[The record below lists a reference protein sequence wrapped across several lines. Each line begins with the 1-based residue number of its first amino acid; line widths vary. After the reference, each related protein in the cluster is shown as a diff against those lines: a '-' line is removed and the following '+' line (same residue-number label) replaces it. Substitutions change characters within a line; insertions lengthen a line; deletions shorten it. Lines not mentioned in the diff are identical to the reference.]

1 MESYGYS
8 LVDNTAASQNPSSV
22 VTVCETLTANVVV
35 NITLPT
41 IGSLELKEI
50 LEKTL
55 RTYSLSDKD
64 VKIIILTILIRRPAV
79 KMERDGSRTLTF
91 NHSVTWTYSSPYPVF
106 YQNVIFGRRRYHGEF
121 GAPTSKKLGMVT
133 ISGTVFGSRRNH
145 DTLDGISELLLRDH
159 SSTLKALDI
168 QMTSGVNPGLVINGA
183 SPPPYAPT
191 PSAPPPEDQPNSQ
204 GEMAE
209 VTGVDMPGQL

>member
-8 LVDNTAASQNPSSV
+8 LVDNAVANQNPSSV
-22 VTVCETLTANVVV
+22 VTVCETITANVVV

-41 IGSLELKEI
+41 IGSLELKSI
-50 LEKTL
+50 LEETL
-55 RTYSLSDKD
+55 KTYSLSDKD
-64 VKIIILTILIRRPAV
+64 VKMVILTILIRRPAV

-121 GAPTSKKLGMVT
+121 GAPASKKLGMVT

-159 SSTLKALDI
+159 SSTLRALEI
-168 QMTSGVNPGLVINGA
+168 QMTSGINPGLIISCA
-183 SPPPYAPT
+183 SPPPYVPT
-191 PSAPPPEDQPNSQ
+191 PSAPPLEDQPNPRS
-204 GEMAE
+204 GIAE
-209 VTGVDMPGQL
+209 VTGVDIPGQP